1 MATEARSASVLPLAK
16 LWQELSAHWRV
27 EFGWELPEHFGDWRR
42 EYQAALDAAAV
53 FELSYRTTILLLGR
67 DRASFLHNFCTNDI
81 LGTPVGQ
88 GCEAF
93 LTTAQAKVLAWF
105 HAFIEK
111 DAIILDADAGRGPVM
126 VQHLSR
132 YQISEDVTFEDRTGQ
147 WAILHICGP
156 KAWENL
162 VAVMGLPDLPQAEH
176 EHLSTYLQAEEVRV
190 RRLSRFGLPGW
201 DLVSPPAIAAEIVVA
216 LMKNGLTPAGMQAA
230 EVLRVENG
238 WPIFGRDYDET
249 NLAQELGRDQRAIS
263 FTKGCYLGQETVA
276 RLRAYGHVNRLLCG
290 LRLGEGVLPARGTPL
305 FAASASPTVSASA
318 ARTEPSAT
326 MIQTGTAGEIG
337 RITSAVD
344 SPRCGRIA
352 LGWLRRGYWQPG
364 TCVLANTPAGPVSAT
379 VSSLP
384 FIAPTP
390 PPPSSR

>member
-1 MATEARSASVLPLAK
+1 MATEALSARVLPLAK

-27 EFGWELPEHFGDWRR
+27 EFGWELPEHFGDWQR
-42 EYQAALDAAAV
+42 EYDAAVHAAAV
-53 FELSYRTTILLLGR
+53 FDLSYRTTIHLLGR
-67 DRASFLHNFCTNDI
+67 DRISFLHNFCTNDI
-81 LGTPVGQ
+81 LRTPVGQ

-105 HAFIEK
+105 HAFVGK
-111 DAIILDADAGRGPVM
+111 DAVVLDADADRGPAM

-147 WAILHICGP
+147 WAILHVCGA
-156 KAWENL
+156 KARESV
-162 VAVMGLPDLPQAEH
+162 VAVIGLPDLPQAEH
-176 EHLSTYLQAEEVRV
+176 EHLLTHVQGQEMHV

-201 DLVSPPAIAAEIVVA
+201 DLVSPPAIAAEIMAA
-216 LMKNGLTPAGMQAA
+216 LLKNGLPPAGMQAA

-249 NLAQELGRDQRAIS
+249 NLPQELARDDRAIS

-276 RLRAYGHVNRLLCG
+276 RIRAYGHVNRLLCG
-290 LRLGEGVLPARGTPL
+290 LRFAENRLPGPGTPL
-305 FAASASPTVSASA
+305 YPATPAGSAATGGVSPTAV
-318 ARTEPSAT
+318 RTAT
-326 MIQTGTAGEIG
+326 TGEIG
-337 RITSAVD
+337 RVTSPVI
-344 SPRCGRIA
+344 SPRYGAIA

-364 TCVLANTPAGPVSAT
+364 TCVLANTPTGPVSAT

-384 FIAPTP
+384 FIAPTAP
-390 PPPSSR
+390 EPSSR